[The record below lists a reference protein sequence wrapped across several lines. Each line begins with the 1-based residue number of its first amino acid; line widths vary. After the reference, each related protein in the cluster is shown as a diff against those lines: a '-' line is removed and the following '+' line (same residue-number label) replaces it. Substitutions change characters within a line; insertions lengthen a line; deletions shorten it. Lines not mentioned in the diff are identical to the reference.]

1 MLWYSQLFGI
11 HNKIESPWGPKRQPS
26 NNDNELDELLRSSQ
40 EKIQKVLR
48 DGKKGGGKVF
58 LLIVLVVLLA
68 WLSSGFYN
76 VEQGEQAIVLRFGK
90 FVRLA
95 MPGLNYHIPDPIEK
109 VIKQR
114 VERIESEEIG
124 SRSAQT
130 DGIYIQRNTPRQ
142 VPEESLMLTGDEN
155 LVDVNFIV
163 QWKIRDIKQYIFN
176 VLKPRD
182 AVKSA
187 AESAMRDVIGNTP
200 IVVAQTQG
208 RSVVETRVRELLQH
222 MLDIYQAGIEIVNV
236 RLLKVE
242 PPSEVIDAFRDVQTA
257 RADKEREIN
266 QAQAYQND
274 IMPRAK
280 GEAAMIIQE
289 AEAYKQQVIAVATGE
304 VSRFN
309 ALYKQ
314 YQGAQ
319 QLTRK
324 RLYIEAMENIL
335 QSTNKIILD
344 GNMDK
349 NVIPYLPLG
358 PAMKTDNTASAK

>member
-1 MLWYSQLFGI
+1 MFGI
-11 HNKIESPWGPKRQPS
+11 QNKIESPWGPKRPSS
-26 NNDNELDELLRSSQ
+26 NNGNELDELLRNSQ

-48 DGKKGGGKVF
+48 DGKKGGGKF
-58 LLIVLVVLLA
+58 FVLVIIAVILV

-76 VEQGEQAIVLRFGK
+76 VEQGEHAVVLRFGK

-95 MPGLNYHIPDPIEK
+95 MPGLNYHLPDPVEK

-124 SRSAQT
+124 SRSAAQQL
-130 DGIYIQRNTPRQ
+130 DGVYFQRNATRQ

-200 IVVAQTQG
+200 IVVAQTEG
-208 RSVVETRVRELLQH
+208 RSVVENRVMELLQN
-222 MLDIYQAGIEIVNV
+222 MLDIYQAGIEVVNV

-242 PPSEVIDAFRDVQTA
+242 PPIEVIDAFRDVQTA

-274 IMPRAK
+274 IMPRAR
-280 GEAAMIIQE
+280 GEAAMILQE

-304 VSRFN
+304 VSRFT

-314 YQGAQ
+314 YQNAQ

-324 RLYIEAMENIL
+324 RLYIEAMESIL
-335 QSTNKIILD
+335 QNTNKIILD
-344 GNMDK
+344 GNIDK
-349 NVIPYLPLG
+349 NVVPYLPLG
-358 PAMKTDNTASAK
+358 PAMKTNNTASAQ

>member
-1 MLWYSQLFGI
+1 MWYSQLFGI
-11 HNKIESPWGPKRQPS
+11 QNKIESPWGPKRQPP
-26 NNDNELDELLRSSQ
+26 NNDNELDELLRNSQ

-48 DGKKGGGKVF
+48 NGKNGGSKF
-58 LLIVLVVLLA
+58 FILIIFAVVLI

-95 MPGLNYHIPDPIEK
+95 MPGLNYHIPDPIER
-109 VIKQR
+109 VIKHR

-124 SRSAQT
+124 SRSAQQV
-130 DGIYIQRNTPRQ
+130 DGVQLRNTARQ

-182 AVKSA
+182 TVKSA

-200 IVVAQTQG
+200 IVIAQTQG
-208 RSVVETRVRELLQH
+208 RSVVESRVRDLLQH
-222 MLDIYQAGIEIVNV
+222 MLDIYNVGIEVVNV

-274 IMPRAK
+274 IMPRAR
-280 GEAAMIIQE
+280 GEASMIVQE
-289 AEAYKQQVIAVATGE
+289 AEAYKQQVIAIATGE

-314 YQGAQ
+314 YQNAQ
-319 QLTRK
+319 QLTKK
-324 RLYIEAMENIL
+324 RLYIESMESIL
-335 QSTNKIILD
+335 QNTNKIILD

-349 NVIPYLPLG
+349 NVIPYLPLA
-358 PAMKTDNTASAK
+358 PVMKTDKMASVK